1 MRMIPIQSKRCSG
14 AQSLVFRAFTSLL
27 FIMLAIGLMLH
38 GDASAEAEPNT
49 CVECHG
55 DSKFLV
61 QNKKLFDYFQ
71 EWKDSVHSGDITCD
85 DCHGGDPSVADKK
98 KSHFPGVAA
107 TDKASGVYFKNVV
120 NTCGGCHE
128 EVLNG
133 FKKSEHFEQ
142 VAAEKQEDQG
152 PTCVTCHGSIRV
164 EVLNVNSVAD
174 SCVRCHNEES
184 DNHPENPEIA
194 KEALNGIHSI
204 NRLYRYIVRRIE
216 PSERDLFFEEVD
228 DKLHH
233 LSITWHTFDLEKID
247 VEVNDLLNQLKTKSK
262 KIKEKSGKV
271 KEKGSD

>member
-1 MRMIPIQSKRCSG
+1 MEMRMLLIQLKHHGR
-14 AQSLVFRAFTSLL
+14 AQLLVFRTAACLSVVF
-27 FIMLAIGLMLH
+27 FAIGLMFH
-38 GDASAEAEPNT
+38 ADAYADASAEAEPNT

-71 EWKDSVHSGDITCD
+71 EWKNSVHSGDITCD

-142 VAAEKQEDQG
+142 VVAEKQEDQG
-152 PTCVTCHGSIRV
+152 PTCVTCHGSISV

-194 KEALNGIHSI
+194 KEALKEY
-204 NRLYRYIVRRIE
+204 L
-216 PSERDLFFEEVD
+216 PSKEVA
-228 DKLHH
+228 DK
-233 LSITWHTFDLEKID
+233 E
-247 VEVNDLLNQLKTKSK
+247 
-262 KIKEKSGKV
+262 
-271 KEKGSD
+271 